1 MNMQF
6 ENLMAEQPALMIHEG
21 NLPATVTA
29 LRRVFVATETVFDR
43 GGVAVKLVQR
53 AGERIPEAFRVTH
66 HAVVMEAHHH
76 CRPVKINR
84 EGKPAPATLPERV
97 AKMYLDAGD
106 WGLPSLTGIA
116 TGPLLKNDGAIRV
129 AEGYDP
135 LTGLWCLPPPALVV
149 PEQPSKAEAAA
160 GLAMLRRRFRTFPFA
175 DAKMVPVDGLEVVDL
190 ARPPEL
196 AESSF
201 LASLMTAVCRPS
213 LHLAPGLLV
222 IAPDVTGAGSGK
234 GKLARAIAATAFGV
248 QPAAVTTGHD
258 RAELDKRLVAE
269 LIAARPMLFLDN
281 VNSTALRSDLLA
293 SVLTERPARA
303 RVLGISQ
310 MVPLNCAAF
319 IAVTGNGLSVSE
331 DLARR
336 FLAVDLDPRCEDPE
350 ARPFPGDFLADVQ
363 RDRAALLSA
372 VLTVWRWGRQ
382 SDLPRGL
389 PLGSFETWAAW
400 RRDPL
405 VALGCADPVQR
416 IHDAK
421 INDPKRRFIADL
433 FTAWWGSHSGN
444 AIKAADLAAH
454 VVTLLNPHGRSR
466 QYVALRL
473 QQMVGTRG
481 GGYVLTHQP
490 PAAGNKVGATY
501 ALQLTNS
508 DDGRHPPPRSPDP
521 SGNNGSG

>member
-6 ENLMAEQPALMIHEG
+6 ENLMADQPALMIHEG
-21 NLPATVTA
+21 NLPSTVTA
-29 LRRVFVATETVFDR
+29 LRRVFVAAETVFDR
-43 GGVAVKLVQR
+43 GGVAVKLVQS
-53 AGERIPEAFRVTH
+53 AGERIPEAFRLTH
-66 HAVVMEAHHH
+66 HAVVMEAHQH
-76 CRPVKINR
+76 CRPVKMDKKG
-84 EGKPAPATLPERV
+84 EQAPATLPERV

-106 WGLPSLTGIA
+106 WGLPSLVGIA
-116 TGPLLKNDGAIRV
+116 TGPLLKDDGAIRV

-135 LTGLWCLPPPALVV
+135 ATGLWCLPPPALVV
-149 PEQPSKAEAAA
+149 PEHPTKAEAAA
-160 GLAMLRRRFRTFPFA
+160 ALAMLRRRFRTFPFV
-175 DAKMVPVDGLEVVDL
+175 DSRLVSVDGVEVVDL

-201 LASLMTAVCRPS
+201 LAALMTAVCRPS

-234 GKLARAIAATAFGV
+234 GKLARAIAAIAFGV
-248 QPAAVTTGHD
+248 QPGAVTSGHD

-281 VNSTALRSDLLA
+281 VNATALRSDLLA

-363 RDRAALLSA
+363 RDRAALLGA
-372 VLTVWRWGRQ
+372 VLTIWRWGRQ
-382 SDLPRGL
+382 SNPPRGL
-389 PLGSFETWAAW
+389 ALGSFETWAMW
-400 RRDPL
+400 CRDPL
-405 VALGCADPVQR
+405 VALGCADPVER
-416 IHDAK
+416 IRNAK
-421 INDPKRRFIADL
+421 INDPKRRFVADL
-433 FTAWWGSHSGN
+433 FAAWWESHGN
-444 AIKAADLAAH
+444 HPIKAADLAAR
-454 VVTLLNPHGRSR
+454 VVTLLNPQGRSR

-490 PAAGNKVGATY
+490 PAAGNNVGATY
-501 ALQLTNS
+501 ALQPTGGN
-508 DDGRHPPPRSPDP
+508 DGQQPAPQSSDP
-521 SGNNGSG
+521 SAATLPG